1 MKYEELAGLPA
12 TELNKKKQ
20 DLRQQL
26 FTARMKNALGQ
37 MTNPM
42 EIRSIRR
49 DIARL
54 NTAVT
59 AKAASPKV
67 KAKKA
72 KAKG

>member
-42 EIRSIRR
+42 EIRAIRR

-54 NTAVT
+54 NTAAT
-59 AKAASPKV
+59 A
-67 KAKKA
+67 KA

>member
-12 TELNKKKQ
+12 TELNKKSQ
-20 DLRQQL
+20 ELRQQL

-54 NTAVT
+54 KTAVT
-59 AKAASPKV
+59 AKASSKS
-67 KAKKA
+67 KKA